1 MNKCHQTELT
11 PGISVQDY
19 NTRYRGLPSHL
30 VLYPQRTTSQGAVR
44 CEQCLSITLSAGIL
58 KHGHI
63 PCLLYV
69 CAHVLTS
76 YSSQCTQH
84 CGMCA
89 SIMLS
94 NNSGAHNVRDV
105 AHQCQN
111 SCFLICIIKCF
122 GLCANVGVMFERS
135 YYTCE
140 RIIICTNSMGAEQV
154 QLGRITLT
162 GDVTLCS
169 IQHLHT

>member
-1 MNKCHQTELT
+1 MDIF
-11 PGISVQDY
+11 P
-19 NTRYRGLPSHL
+19 
-30 VLYPQRTTSQGAVR
+30 LYM
-44 CEQCLSITLSAGIL
+44 
-58 KHGHI
+58 
-63 PCLLYV
+63 CLLYV
-69 CAHVLTS
+69 CVHVLTS

-84 CGMCA
+84 CA

-94 NNSGAHNVRDV
+94 NNSGAQNVRDV

-111 SCFLICIIKCF
+111 SCFLMREYVCIIKCF

-140 RIIICTNSMGAEQV
+140 RIIIICTNSMGAEQV
-154 QLGRITLT
+154 QLGQLIRITLT

-169 IQHLHT
+169 IQHFHT